1 MNQGS
6 VLIYSD
12 ETEFSRMIVNRWSM
26 ERTVP
31 AFTVMGSAASEGIGS
46 GSYDLAVLGGVR
58 SDVMRNAL
66 KRLEALGRPVL
77 VIAKDSAVA
86 QLVRD
91 SYTRFIVLREHLGW
105 VDAAVPLGNE
115 VLRRAEITERAR
127 RAEEKATA
135 NEHFATLG
143 RYMLEMRHSVNNAL
157 TSVLGNAEL
166 LLMEPGALSAEMR
179 DQLNTIHSMSMRIH
193 EIVHRFSSLETEMS
207 FAEKES
213 QSETQDKRRA
223 FVGGA

>member
-12 ETEFSRMIVNRWSM
+12 EAEFSRMVVNRWNM
-26 ERTVP
+26 ERSVP
-31 AFTVMGSAASEGIGS
+31 AFTVMGSAASEGVSS
-46 GSYDLAVLGGVR
+46 GAYDLAILGAIR
-58 SDVMRNAL
+58 SDVLRSAL
-66 KRLEALGRPVL
+66 KRLEALSRPVL
-77 VIAKDSAVA
+77 VIAKDARVA

-91 SYTRFIVLREHLGW
+91 SFPRFLVLRDHLGW
-105 VDAAVPLGNE
+105 VDAAVPLGCE
-115 VLRRAEITERAR
+115 VLRRAEVAERAR
-127 RAEEKATA
+127 RAEEKAA
-135 NEHFATLG
+135 ASEHHATLG

-166 LLMEPGALSAEMR
+166 LLMEPGAFSAEMR
-179 DQLNTIHSMSMRIH
+179 DQINTIHSMAMRIH

-213 QSETQDKRRA
+213 QSETESGSRA
-223 FVGGA
+223 FVSGA